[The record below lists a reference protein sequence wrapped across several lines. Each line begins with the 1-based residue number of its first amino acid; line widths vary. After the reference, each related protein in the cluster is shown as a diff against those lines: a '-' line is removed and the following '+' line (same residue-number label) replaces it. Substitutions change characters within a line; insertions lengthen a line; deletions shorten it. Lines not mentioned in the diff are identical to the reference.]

1 MASRSSMNTSRNLFA
16 RKGDVE
22 SRKSGHKREY
32 LNNSRADAELAQ
44 KIAKMHHTLM
54 PTNFCPK
61 QDLIAAF
68 HAHQVKLQTG
78 KTSYLKQIL
87 DTGDLSADF
96 MYNLAN
102 NEQVLT
108 SCILEF
114 VPRVNQSKSQ
124 SIEMK
129 KLVDIEIQYNTLV
142 CVISLMTEVLQ
153 EAYSSCAQQLKKMV
167 TDVQQAQE
175 KLAKCQIEKEN
186 VQRHIARLEQ
196 SNN

>member
-1 MASRSSMNTSRNLFA
+1 VNDKNQWDTNEAEERPSMRPSMASRSSMNTSRNLFA

-32 LNNSRADAELAQ
+32 LNNSRTDAELAQ

-61 QDLIAAF
+61 QDLIATF
-68 HAHQVKLQTG
+68 HAHQVKLQTNNKIN
-78 KTSYLKQIL
+78 KTSYLKRIL
-87 DTGDLSADF
+87 ETGDLSADF
-96 MYNLAN
+96 MDNLAN

-114 VPRVNQSKSQ
+114 IPRINQSKSQ

-129 KLVDIEIQYNTLV
+129 KLVDIETQYNTLV

-167 TDVQQAQE
+167 TDVQ
-175 KLAKCQIEKEN
+175 
-186 VQRHIARLEQ
+186 
-196 SNN
+196 